1 MPTSV
6 EVISLTQ
13 LNLIT
18 YYRSRH
24 TDYAVMASAMIGIQY
39 CHADLVKLPWRSYII
54 PKTSDNKFMSDVTH
68 RLYQYGDPWLVFQ
81 HVMTGTHNDEKHFAS
96 NRDHYHVLV
105 SNGNPKTGSDAFY
118 SFVKRSSERHG
129 EHFCCEQVRSYENLI
144 RYLRQKPRK
153 LVDYHYAYSQLV
165 SAGAFQQVAAGSV
178 VEKKR
183 SQTTQERFA
192 DLVCYVRN
200 SRARDYRE
208 FMQWVLEETD
218 QKTKDT
224 VVKETYPR
232 HDFEKLVGKA
242 LSMIVLEHGDYS
254 WRESI
259 TQVRKPLTCN
269 MSVARSVECIERF
282 FEENGYDVYE
292 EIDVLE
298 AILDKKTTKQN
309 AIIFKGPTNTGKTLI
324 CNSIKHGFR
333 SYADISQGIVNNFWL
348 QPARNKRI
356 IFHDECQWNEENQE
370 RIKKLT
376 EGKPCSISLKGL
388 PDEILPRTPYIAA
401 CNTWPWVRITQ
412 RAHVDAFKTRC
423 KVYEIKYG
431 SWLAEY
437 SEEGDIDPS
446 AWLQIMLKRDD
457 DKLLAEACDVPIAN
471 TQCAEAIV
479 EEDDKE
485 DSTEPSYDGYYSDTT
500 TTNELLS
507 EINERYAHW
516 SPGKRK
522 LYAEYHNEFSS
533 THPSYH
539 GQDLDDC
546 DWREELKQDTPDFPP
561 WNTWKKIKRGA
572 KEVVHAVKVCTGV
585 VHDTMSSIEKELEC
599 HEQIDG
605 NDNRP
610 AVVSISSNTSAC
622 DEDQDVDTTRNDAV
636 EEEDNES
643 HENII
648 MGYNVQEFKDCDAT
662 RELILKIEHEYL
674 YTYNRSPS
682 DDDMYYELRMLSD
695 TVGQDSQSQQEN

>member
-1 MPTSV
+1 
-6 EVISLTQ
+6 
-13 LNLIT
+13 
-18 YYRSRH
+18 
-24 TDYAVMASAMIGIQY
+24 MASAMIGIQY
-39 CHADLVKLPWRSYII
+39 CHADLVKLPWRSFII
-54 PKTSDNKFMSDVTH
+54 PKTSDGKFMTEVTR
-68 RLYQYGDPWLVFQ
+68 RLHQDGDPWLVFE
-81 HVMTGTHNDEKHFAS
+81 HLMTGNRNDEKHFAS

-118 SFVKRSSERHG
+118 SFVKRSADRHG
-129 EHFCCEQVRSYENLI
+129 DHFCCEQVRSYDNLI

-153 LVDYHYAYSQLV
+153 LIDYHYAYSHLV
-165 SAGAFQQVAAGSV
+165 SSGALDQLAAGSV
-178 VEKKR
+178 IQKKR

-192 DLVCYVRN
+192 DLVTYVRN

-218 QKTKDT
+218 ENTKHT
-224 VVKETYPR
+224 VVKEMYPR

-242 LSMIVLEHGDYS
+242 LSMIVLEHGDYT

-259 TQVRKPLTCN
+259 DQVRKPLTCN
-269 MSVARSVECIERF
+269 MSLARSVECIERF

-292 EIDVLE
+292 EVDEIE
-298 AILDKKTTKQN
+298 SILNKKTTKRN

-401 CNTWPWVRITQ
+401 CNTWPWIRITQ
-412 RAHVDAFKTRC
+412 RAHVDTFKSRC
-423 KVYEIKYG
+423 KVYEVKYG
-431 SWLAEY
+431 NWLAEY

-446 AWLQIMLKRDD
+446 AWLEIMLKRDD
-457 DKLLAEACDVPIAN
+457 DKLLAEACDVPLIN
-471 TQCAEAIV
+471 TTS
-479 EEDDKE
+479 EEKE
-485 DSTEPSYDGYYSDTT
+485 DPNDARSDSTKPSYDGYYSDTT
-500 TTNELLS
+500 TTTGMWS
-507 EINERYAHW
+507 EINEHYPHW
-516 SPGKRK
+516 SPTKRK
-522 LYAEYHNEFSS
+522 HYAEYHKEFS
-533 THPSYH
+533 TEHPAYH
-539 GQDLDDC
+539 GEVLEDC
-546 DWREELKQDTPDFPP
+546 NWREELTQDHPDFPP

-585 VHDTMSSIEKELEC
+585 VHNTMSCIEKELEC
-599 HEQIDG
+599 HEEIDG
-605 NDNRP
+605 GSKTP
-610 AVVSISSNTSAC
+610 ELITVSSNETASEPANDIDDNGNAS
-622 DEDQDVDTTRNDAV
+622 DEK
-636 EEEDNES
+636 EDS
-643 HENII
+643 SPHENII
-648 MGYNVQEFKDCDAT
+648 LGYNVQEFPDCEIT
-662 RELILKIEHEYL
+662 RNLILKIEHEYM

-682 DDDMYYELRMLSD
+682 DDDMYYELRMLSNA
-695 TVGQDSQSQQEN
+695 VSEDSQSQQDS